1 MVLKE
6 KSGYLRVEVL
16 SRNFFESVKKSLE
29 QIKKERRYTLP
40 LNDLIRKRAED
51 LWRENPQRSDLDNWL
66 LAEKQIQE
74 EENQK
79 FRKQRQEQEDIARC
93 LRKHY
98 LR

>member
-40 LNDLIRKRAED
+40 LNDLIRKRA
-51 LWRENPQRSDLDNWL
+51 
-66 LAEKQIQE
+66 
-74 EENQK
+74 
-79 FRKQRQEQEDIARC
+79 
-93 LRKHY
+93 
-98 LR
+98 